1 MSSISKQLKLSQQ
14 YTYHCFRET
23 AVSLLGECSFEARHI
38 LRVSGNL
45 RATFAR
51 NQSHALSS
59 VCSVE
64 IFESTSTAIVA
75 MHEQTSENSLGRNT
89 VANSPV
95 TIQNFTSHSQKTV
108 NFNEGAFSGVNVTIN
123 IYNSNDFVFVI
134 EVIKAYFNFSCTSKH
149 LSFSRIDDC
158 E

>member
-23 AVSLLGECSFEARHI
+23 AVSLMGECSFEARHI
-38 LRVSGNL
+38 MRVSGNL
-45 RATFAR
+45 RAAFAR

-64 IFESTSTAIVA
+64 ILESTSTAIMA

-95 TIQNFTSHSQKTV
+95 IVQNFTSYSQETV
-108 NFNEGAFSGVNVTIN
+108 NFDERAFCGAIVTIN
-123 IYNSNDFVFVI
+123 IYNS
-134 EVIKAYFNFSCTSKH
+134 K
-149 LSFSRIDDC
+149 
-158 E
+158 